1 MVEDQFTSRHK
12 DQSYKIKTILYKSNN
27 PDFVKRILYNT
38 MSSSLTPPVA
48 SQFEEFFRAAS
59 LNDLRTER
67 ILVVAGADRPVLL
80 CWSEGRAFALDNR
93 CPHMGFPLS
102 KGSLENGVLTCHW
115 HHAQFDL
122 QSGCTFDLFADDVPA
137 FEVRIEGDDVWLS
150 RRPKDKIDVGYHS
163 RRLFWGL
170 EQNVGL
176 IQAKGI
182 IALLVEGERANSVIR
197 RIARFAARNH
207 RVWGDGLTTLTIVAR
222 LAPHLSP
229 TTLIYALAKGARRV
243 AENCEG
249 QPARHSTGG
258 LNRERFPEERLSEW
272 LSHWSRIRHDE
283 GAERTL
289 LAALDSQLSQP
300 ALNRIVFGAVQ
311 DRIYADAGHALDH
324 SNKAFELLDGIGWEE
339 ASRIL
344 PLLVT
349 HLTQSRSEEEGGAW
363 RVPLDLIPLIREAE
377 DQLRLQPRSALKKD
391 GPRIDKELLG
401 TDPELILQLIVSAL
415 GEGVMPASIARELS
429 LAAAARL
436 AHFPES
442 NDVDDWF
449 NPVHTFSF
457 CNALHQVLSRG
468 EINPEIERGL
478 LHGAMSIYVDR
489 FLNIPTAKLPDGPAL
504 ESLPSAADT
513 LLPAILE
520 TLDQKKGW
528 SAVPNLVARYL
539 RLGHSESELIDTLTF
554 ATVREDLDFHKLQ
567 VLEAAVTQAELWPP
581 GSPERELLYIG
592 AARHLSA
599 YCPTRRSSSQSVG
612 VALRLHR
619 GEAIHLEGE

>member
-1 MVEDQFTSRHK
+1 
-12 DQSYKIKTILYKSNN
+12 
-27 PDFVKRILYNT
+27 

-48 SQFEEFFRAAS
+48 SQLEEFFRAAS
-59 LNDLRTER
+59 LNDLKTER
-67 ILVVAGADRPVLL
+67 MLVVSGADRPVLL
-80 CWSEGRAFALDNR
+80 CWSEGRPFALDNR

-102 KGSLENGVLTCHW
+102 KGTLESGVLTCHW

-122 QSGCTFDLFADDVPA
+122 KSGCTFDLFADDVPA
-137 FEVRIEGDDVWLS
+137 FEVRIEGDDVFVS
-150 RRPKDKIDVGYHS
+150 KRPKDRIDVGYHS

-170 EQNVGL
+170 EQNIGL

-182 IALLVEGERANSVIR
+182 IALLADGERANSVIR
-197 RIARFAARNH
+197 RIARFGARNH
-207 RVWGDGLTTLTIVAR
+207 RVWEDGLTTLSVVAR
-222 LAPHLSP
+222 LGPHLSH
-229 TTLIYALAKGARRV
+229 TTLVYALAKGARRV

-249 QPARHSTGG
+249 QPARHSAGG
-258 LNRERFPEERLSEW
+258 LNRERFEEERLSEW

-289 LAALDSQLSQP
+289 LAALESPLSQ
-300 ALNRIVFGAVQ
+300 AELNRIVFAAVQ
-311 DRIYADAGHALDH
+311 DRIYADGGHALDH
-324 SNKAFELLDGIGWEE
+324 SNKAFELLDAIGWDE

-344 PLLVT
+344 PLLVS

-363 RVPLDLIPLIREAE
+363 RVPLDLIPLIQEAE
-377 DQLRLQPRSALKKD
+377 DQLRRQRRSAQKKES
-391 GPRIDKELLG
+391 PRIYNELLG
-401 TDPELILQLIVSAL
+401 TDPKSILQLIVSAL
-415 GEGVMPASIARELS
+415 AEGVTPASIARELS
-429 LAAAARL
+429 MAAAARL

-468 EINPEIERGL
+468 EVNPEIERGL

-489 FLNIPTAKLPDGPAL
+489 FLNIPSAKLPESAAV
-504 ESLPSAADT
+504 ESLPSAGDA
-513 LLPAILE
+513 LLEGILE

-528 SAVPNLVARYL
+528 SAVPSLVVRYL
-539 RLGHSESELIDTLTF
+539 RLGHPESALIDRLTF

-592 AARHLSA
+592 AARHLAA

-619 GEAIHLEGE
+619 GEAIHLEGLP

>member
-1 MVEDQFTSRHK
+1 
-12 DQSYKIKTILYKSNN
+12 
-27 PDFVKRILYNT
+27 
-38 MSSSLTPPVA
+38 MSSSLTPAVA
-48 SQFEEFFRAAS
+48 SQVEEFFRAAS
-59 LNDLRTER
+59 LNDLKTER
-67 ILVVAGADRPVLL
+67 MLVVSGADRPVLL
-80 CWSEGRAFALDNR
+80 CWSEGRPFALDNR

-102 KGSLENGVLTCHW
+102 KGTLESGVLTCHW

-137 FEVRIEGDDVWLS
+137 FEVRIEGDDVFVS
-150 RRPKDKIDVGYHS
+150 KRPKDRIDVGYHS

-182 IALLVEGERANSVIR
+182 IALLTEGERANSVIR
-197 RIARFAARNH
+197 RIARFGARNH
-207 RVWGDGLTTLTIVAR
+207 RVWEDGLTTVSIVAR
-222 LAPHLSP
+222 LAPHLSH

-249 QPARHSTGG
+249 QPARHSAGG
-258 LNRERFPEERLSEW
+258 LNRERFEEERLSAW

-289 LAALDSQLSQP
+289 LAALDSQLPQT
-300 ALNRIVFGAVQ
+300 ALNRIVFAAVQ
-311 DRIYADAGHALDH
+311 DRIYADGGHALDH
-324 SNKAFELLDGIGWEE
+324 SNKAFELLDAIGWDE

-344 PLLVT
+344 PLLVS
-349 HLTQSRSEEEGGAW
+349 HLTRSRSEEEGGAW

-377 DQLRLQPRSALKKD
+377 DQVRNQPRSAQKKD
-391 GPRIDKELLG
+391 PPSPAGAGLRRDRLLPPLYNELLG
-401 TDPELILQLIVSAL
+401 TDPKAILELIVSAL
-415 GEGVMPASIARELS
+415 AEGVTPASIARELS
-429 LAAAARL
+429 MAAAARL

-449 NPVHTFSF
+449 GPVHTFSF
-457 CNALHQVLSRG
+457 CNALYQVLSRG
-468 EINPEIERGL
+468 EVNPEIERGL

-489 FLNIPTAKLPDGPAL
+489 FLNIPSAKLPDSAAL
-504 ESLPSAADT
+504 ESLPSAAGA
-513 LLPAILE
+513 LLSGILE

-528 SAVPNLVARYL
+528 SAVANLVVRYL
-539 RLGHSESELIDTLTF
+539 RLGHPESALIDTLTF

-567 VLEAAVTQAELWPP
+567 VLEAAVTQAELWPLD
-581 GSPERELLYIG
+581 SPERELLYVG
-592 AARHLSA
+592 ASRHLAA

-619 GEAIHLEGE
+619 GEAIHLEGEK